1 VAVEQQAAVETKAPP
16 APPPAGAEG
25 AASPAGPA
33 GAPPAGQRGATRP
46 QPALKGTD
54 FPAMGEPF
62 IVCDNLVKIY
72 KVADLEVVA
81 LQGLDLTVNRGELM
95 AIIGNSGS
103 GKSTLLNTLGGLDRP
118 SAGRVSVGNRD
129 LLKMEDR
136 DMVLYKR
143 EVVGFVWQQ
152 SSRNLIPYL
161 TALEN
166 VQVPMIV
173 AGKSAAEQKAWAT
186 ELLDAVGLGH
196 RKTHRLSQ
204 LSGGEQQRVAI
215 AIGLANRP
223 PLLLADEPTGEV
235 DTATASVIYG
245 IFRRLNLEYG
255 TTIVIVSHDP
265 AIAFR
270 VDRVVALRDG
280 RTSTETVRRTAVEG
294 ETETDQ
300 THEEF
305 VVMDAA
311 GRIQIP
317 RDYVEKLGMGRRV
330 RVEMED
336 GRIVVRPVEG
346 PPGAAENGTLERVA
360 ADSGEDAP
368 GSAGDGPS
376 PAPVRKRRGFSLPS
390 FGRRKKEGGS

>member
-1 VAVEQQAAVETKAPP
+1 VAVEQQTADEVKAPAPRNGAAP
-16 APPPAGAEG
+16 APAAPAKRNGRPETMAV
-25 AASPAGPA
+25 
-33 GAPPAGQRGATRP
+33 RGM
-46 QPALKGTD
+46 G

-129 LLKMEDR
+129 LLKMDDR

-166 VQVPMIV
+166 VQVPMII
-173 AGKSAAEQKAWAT
+173 AGKSPAEQSAWAG

-235 DTATASVIYG
+235 DTATAGVIYG
-245 IFRRLNLEYG
+245 IFRRLNKEYG
-255 TTIVIVSHDP
+255 TSIVIVSHDP

-270 VDRVVALRDG
+270 VDRVVAIRDG
-280 RTSTETVRRTAVEG
+280 RTSTETVRRTVVEG
-294 ETETDQ
+294 ETETEQ

-346 PPGAAENGTLERVA
+346 RTGPAGGADEADGTASGAAGAPATEGGPA
-360 ADSGEDAP
+360 ATAGGGAGAP
-368 GSAGDGPS
+368 A
-376 PAPVRKRRGFSLPS
+376 RKRFGLSLPA
-390 FGRRKKEGGS
+390 FGRKKKGGG

>member
-1 VAVEQQAAVETKAPP
+1 MAVATAPNTPIKTTPTPDSRAKGLQQ
-16 APPPAGAEG
+16 G
-25 AASPAGPA
+25 
-33 GAPPAGQRGATRP
+33 
-46 QPALKGTD
+46 

-129 LLKMEDR
+129 LLKMDDS

-143 EVVGFVWQQ
+143 DVVGFIWQQ

-161 TALEN
+161 TAIEN
-166 VQVPMIV
+166 VQIPMII
-173 AGKSAAEQKAWAT
+173 AGKSPAEQREWSR
-186 ELLDAVGLGH
+186 ELLDAVGLGQ
-196 RKTHRLSQ
+196 RMEHRLSQ

-235 DTATASVIYG
+235 DTATASTIYG
-245 IFRRLNLEYG
+245 IFRRLNEEYG
-255 TTIVIVSHDP
+255 TTVVIVSHDP

-270 VDRVVALRDG
+270 VDRVVAIRDG
-280 RTSTETVRRTAVEG
+280 RTSTETVRRVATEG
-294 ETETDQ
+294 EEESDQ

-311 GRIQIP
+311 GRLQIP

-330 RVEMED
+330 RVDLED

-346 PPGAAENGTLERVA
+346 SAIQTNRDGTGMVR
-360 ADSGEDAP
+360 
-368 GSAGDGPS
+368 GSAAG
-376 PAPVRKRRGFSLPS
+376 A
-390 FGRRKKEGGS
+390 E